1 MCDAS
6 HAEETPEASNE
17 VSQGIS
23 RRGLITGVLGA
34 AGFLAVGGASLANA
48 PGAFAVSRPSIIS
61 CSEWGAAAARSSISM
76 SSTPRNIVVHHMAS
90 SNSTGTTR
98 AAAIAIAKQVQGWHF
113 ANGWSD
119 TGQHFSV
126 SRGGYIL
133 EGRHRTIEGLNNGSV
148 FPVGAHVGGHNSTSL
163 GIETEG
169 NFTSTQPTSAQWN
182 ALVTLIA
189 YLCQTYGL
197 GVSAIKGHRDF
208 GSTACPGDAF
218 YPRLQELR
226 TAVSKVLGG
235 GTVPPPPD
243 GGGDNPVT
251 SQPWPIV
258 KNGAKNFRVT
268 GLQRLLKHHGQSL
281 GIDGSFGPET
291 LARTKSFQKAKGLAV
306 DGVVGPKT
314 WKALGV
320 TLKNGAKSNA
330 VSALQGVLNNR
341 SQSLAVDGSFG
352 PATLAAVKSFQKAR
366 GLEVDGVVGHVT
378 WAHGLRA

>member
-1 MCDAS
+1 MQS
-6 HAEETPEASNE
+6 EPETAESK
-17 VSQGIS
+17 GIS

-34 AGFLAVGGASLANA
+34 AGFLAVGGASVVNA
-48 PGAFAVSRPSIIS
+48 PGAFAVSRPAIIS
-61 CSEWGAAAARSSISM
+61 CAEWGAASARSSISM

-90 SNSTGTTR
+90 SNSTGTSR
-98 AAAIAIAKQVQGWHF
+98 SAAIAIAKQVQGWHF

-133 EGRHRTIEGLNNGSV
+133 EGRHRTIEGLNNGRV

-169 NFTSTQPTSAQWN
+169 TFTAAQPTSAQWN

-208 GSTACPGDAF
+208 GSTECPGNAF

-226 TAVSKVLGG
+226 NAVAKVLNG

-243 GGGDNPVT
+243 DNDNPVT
-251 SQPWPIV
+251 SKPWPVV
-258 KNGAKNFRVT
+258 KNGARGFRVT

-291 LARTKSFQKAKGLAV
+291 LSRVRSFQSAKGLAV
-306 DGVVGPKT
+306 DGVVGAKT
-314 WKALGV
+314 WTALSV
-320 TLKNGAKSNA
+320 LLKNGARGNA
-330 VSALQGVLNNR
+330 VSALQGILNSR
-341 SQSLAVDGSFG
+341 GQSLAVDGSFG

-366 GLEVDGVVGHVT
+366 GLEVDGVVGDVT
-378 WAHGLRA
+378 WSHGLRA